1 MTLDS
6 LSMRMPT
13 LKIEKFIYMSDGFY
27 VHKTQDGYSVSNEHG
42 HILKSAKTLKTC
54 DNYVQTQLIDRRAA
68 ERYAIEKIN
77 QDQVQ
82 NRSI

>member
-13 LKIEKFIYMSDGFY
+13 LKIEKFVYMADGFY
-27 VHKTQDGYSVSNEHG
+27 VHKTEDGYSVSNEHG
-42 HILKSAKTLKTC
+42 LILKSAKTLKTC
-54 DNYVQTQLIDRRAA
+54 DSYVQKQLETRRAA

-77 QDQVQ
+77 QDHVQ